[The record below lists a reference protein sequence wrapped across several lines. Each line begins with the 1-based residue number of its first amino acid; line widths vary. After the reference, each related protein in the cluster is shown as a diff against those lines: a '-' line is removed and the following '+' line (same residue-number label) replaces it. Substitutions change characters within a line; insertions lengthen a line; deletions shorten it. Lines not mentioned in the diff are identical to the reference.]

1 MIRGTKQQSVFA
13 ALRERDFALLWTGQ
27 TVSSVGD
34 GIFTVVLA
42 IEALRIDQS
51 ATGLAYVLAARAIPS
66 VAFAIVGGVVVDRV
80 PRRFAMLVSD
90 VVRGLAVGAI
100 ALLVA
105 FQTLRLGELIAMA
118 AAFGTADAFFGPASA
133 SLLPEILPE
142 ELLVQGN
149 ALGQMSGQFTQSLVG
164 PAIGGVVVAVV
175 GRAWSF
181 GFDAISFALSA
192 ISLAVMRATTRPER
206 TGNSVME
213 DAREGLRYVRSQRWL
228 LAQLIAAAIAN
239 LFGIAPLAVLLPLVV
254 RHVLHGTSVELG
266 LVFAAGGATGII
278 ASFAV
283 AKLGA
288 PNRRIT
294 VMWTSYALAGAAI
307 ALMSVAPDVLAVAGL
322 SALEIGL
329 IVYDDVLYVSM
340 MQSLVRADLRGRV
353 FSVAYLLAFAL
364 TPLGILAGGVVATLI
379 GARTALVVSG
389 CVSGACGLVIFLP
402 GVRDPD
408 RADEPDL
415 VAA

>member
-118 AAFGTADAFFGPASA
+118 AAFGTADAFF
-133 SLLPEILPE
+133 E

-329 IVYDDVLYVSM
+329 IVYGDVLYVSM